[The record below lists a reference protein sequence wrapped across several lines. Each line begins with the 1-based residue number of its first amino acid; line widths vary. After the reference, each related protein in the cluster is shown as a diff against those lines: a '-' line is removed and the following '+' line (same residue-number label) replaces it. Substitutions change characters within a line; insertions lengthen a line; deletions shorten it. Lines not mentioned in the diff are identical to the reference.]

1 MPEDNSLSN
10 LSQSAALSSVA
21 SAALDAAQAQH
32 ADPPGEPTEAET
44 LDAIVELDE
53 AQAKGLSWE
62 EAMRRVP
69 PGVAKLMKS
78 MQSDYTKKTQ
88 ELADQ
93 RRELQRERE
102 SLLKVKFEAP
112 EDVGEYDP
120 FNEGSITKRIE
131 AEVAKRMKQLLEPM
145 QQEAELL
152 KAEADYN
159 SFLTSNPDFK
169 TDTALRSE
177 VQNLLELNPNLDL
190 ETAYWAAKGKQGKG
204 RNAGTEGLDR
214 ARKEATRQAAQ
225 IATAPGRKG
234 ITPARPTAT
243 QARSMSNE
251 DILAAAQ
258 ALHRGG

>member
-1 MPEDNSLSN
+1 MPDDQSLS
-10 LSQSAALSSVA
+10 SPPSSAPFSSVA
-21 SAALDAAQAQH
+21 SAVLDAAQAQH
-32 ADPPGEPTEAET
+32 ADPPPEASEAEA
-44 LDAIVELDE
+44 LDALVELDD
-53 AQAKGLSWE
+53 AQSKGLSWE

-69 PGVAKLMKS
+69 PGVAKLMKG

-88 ELADQ
+88 ELAEQ

-102 SLLKVKFEAP
+102 SLLKVKFEAH
-112 EDVGEYDP
+112 EA
-120 FNEGSITKRIE
+120 SITKRIE

-159 SFLTSNPDFK
+159 SFLSANPDFK

-177 VQNLLELNPNLDL
+177 VQNLLERNPNLDL
-190 ETAYWAAKGKQGKG
+190 ETAYWAARGKQGKG
-204 RNAGTEGLDR
+204 STPGIDK
-214 ARKEATRQAAQ
+214 ARREATRQAAQ
-225 IATAPGRKG
+225 IATAPARKG
-234 ITPARPTAT
+234 VVPSRPTER

-258 ALHRGG
+258 ALHRGV

>member
-1 MPEDNSLSN
+1 MPDDQSLS
-10 LSQSAALSSVA
+10 SPPSSAPFSSVA
-21 SAALDAAQAQH
+21 SAVLDAAQAQH
-32 ADPPGEPTEAET
+32 AEPPPEAAEAEA
-44 LDAIVELDE
+44 LDALVELDD

-69 PGVAKLMKS
+69 PNVAKLMKG

-88 ELADQ
+88 ELAEQ

-102 SLLKVKFEAP
+102 SLLKVKFEGP
-112 EDVGEYDP
+112 EDLGEYDP
-120 FNEGSITKRIE
+120 FNEQSITKRIE

-159 SFLTSNPDFK
+159 SFLSANPDFK

-177 VQNLLELNPNLDL
+177 VQSLLERNPNLDL
-190 ETAYWAAKGKQGKG
+190 ETAYWAAKGRKG
-204 RNAGTEGLDR
+204 SSTTVVDR
-214 ARKEATRQAAQ
+214 ARKDATRQAAV
-225 IATAPGRKG
+225 IGTAPARKG
-234 ITPARPTAT
+234 VVPSRPTER

-258 ALHRGG
+258 ALHRGV